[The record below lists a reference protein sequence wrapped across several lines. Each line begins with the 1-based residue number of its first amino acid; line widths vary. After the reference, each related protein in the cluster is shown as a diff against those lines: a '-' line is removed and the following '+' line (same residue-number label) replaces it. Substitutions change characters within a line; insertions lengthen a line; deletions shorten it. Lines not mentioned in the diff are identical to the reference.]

1 MDGSDTHDK
10 ASWSKAMLHTFCN
23 ICITAIERGMRPN
36 THFDKAGWKFV
47 VQSFKDQTGLSLSKS
62 QLKNKWDG
70 IKKDWRVWKKLITE
84 TGVGWSTEL
93 GTISATDEWWQ
104 SKIQEMRGA
113 KKFRHV
119 GIEPSLCAKYDIMFT
134 NIVATGQ
141 YAWTPSQGLLSDE
154 DNVTAGMR
162 NTTNEDTNM
171 EEGSGDS
178 EEDAIPDFTRDVS
191 NMVGG
196 SNVAHSCSNL
206 SSSKRKGAHQTT
218 PQSRKKKRGTG
229 MGAVL
234 VARMDKL
241 VETVSMPRGIT
252 APCRDKKGCSIE
264 EVMEELHSIDGVTFG
279 SALHTFATKFFCARS
294 KREMWA
300 AMGCIDRKVSWLKI
314 MFDQHRQT

>member
-10 ASWSKAMLHTFCN
+10 ASWSKAMLHTFCD

-47 VQSFKDQTGLSLSKS
+47 VKSFKDQTGLSLSKS

-70 IKKDWRVWKKLITE
+70 IKKDWRVWKKLITK
-84 TGVGWSTEL
+84 TGVGWSSEL

-134 NIVATGQ
+134 NIVATGE

-154 DNVTAGMR
+154 DNVAAGMR

-178 EEDAIPDFTRDVS
+178 EEDAIPDFS
-191 NMVGG
+191 
-196 SNVAHSCSNL
+196 
-206 SSSKRKGAHQTT
+206 
-218 PQSRKKKRGTG
+218 
-229 MGAVL
+229 
-234 VARMDKL
+234 
-241 VETVSMPRGIT
+241 
-252 APCRDKKGCSIE
+252 
-264 EVMEELHSIDGVTFG
+264 
-279 SALHTFATKFFCARS
+279 
-294 KREMWA
+294 
-300 AMGCIDRKVSWLKI
+300 
-314 MFDQHRQT
+314 